1 VLDFG
6 FVYHTSPNPTLLTN
20 GVTKVPYGNN
30 TNGISR
36 NINFSSSIENL
47 QSGVPYYITSYLRT
61 KETSVYGTPVLPF
74 TPASVKPKVSTI
86 TASDVGFN
94 SAKITGIVVDNGGAK
109 VTEKGVVV
117 GESNNPTI
125 NTFGNTTFQDLNLTD
140 LVKISVT
147 AINLKAGTT
156 YYARAYARNSV
167 DIGYGDQI
175 SFPTKDSRPVLEKV
189 TNNTPT
195 SNSIIVNGAIKDN
208 FGLDITEKGFIWS
221 KFNTLDI
228 NSVNNTGKE
237 NIGRG
242 LSSFSHPITNLQP
255 GTLYYVRSYATNASG
270 TGQSDPI
277 FFTTLTTI
285 PSITSYNNAI
295 VIGSNATLRAEIT
308 SDGGAKI
315 TAAGFIISTTK
326 SQAANSTNQFPVQ
339 TPSVGDIS
347 FTRTGLARGTYW
359 YRAYAVN
366 AANQKAE
373 GTEYSFVIQ

>member
-1 VLDFG
+1 
-6 FVYHTSPNPTLLTN
+6 
-20 GVTKVPYGNN
+20 
-30 TNGISR
+30 
-36 NINFSSSIENL
+36 
-47 QSGVPYYITSYLRT
+47 
-61 KETSVYGTPVLPF
+61 
-74 TPASVKPKVSTI
+74 
-86 TASDVGFN
+86 
-94 SAKITGIVVDNGGAK
+94 
-109 VTEKGVVV
+109 
-117 GESNNPTI
+117 
-125 NTFGNTTFQDLNLTD
+125 
-140 LVKISVT
+140 
-147 AINLKAGTT
+147 
-156 YYARAYARNSV
+156 
-167 DIGYGDQI
+167 
-175 SFPTKDSRPVLEKV
+175 
-189 TNNTPT
+189 
-195 SNSIIVNGAIKDN
+195 
-208 FGLDITEKGFIWS
+208 
-221 KFNTLDI
+221 
-228 NSVNNTGKE
+228 
-237 NIGRG
+237 
-242 LSSFSHPITNLQP
+242 
-255 GTLYYVRSYATNASG
+255 VRSYATNASG